1 MIAIEYRFKEYVMML
16 NGNKVDNNF
25 GSVVRDDAGKLDSAL
40 SPCLVN
46 VFLRMFTALLVTAI
60 AAFAVIRF
68 SFLQTLIFSSRYAFW
83 GLMIAEI
90 GLVIA
95 ISSFI
100 DKMSI
105 PAANA
110 LFFLYAAV
118 NGLTMS
124 VIFFAYNLGDIYS
137 AFGIS
142 ALMFLAMA
150 GFGALTRRDL
160 SSVGSICI
168 MALFGII
175 LASIVNFFL
184 KSNVMD
190 YVICY
195 IGVLVFIGLT
205 AYDTQRIKRM
215 LAAAEEANQED
226 AIRKIAVIGALT
238 LYLDFI
244 NLFLMVLR
252 LKRK

>member
-1 MIAIEYRFKEYVMML
+1 MIL
-16 NGNKVDNNF
+16 NGKKFDNSF
-25 GSVVRDDAGKLDSAL
+25 GSVVQNDAQKLDSAL
-40 SPCLVN
+40 SSCLVN

-68 SFLQTLIFSSRYAFW
+68 SFLQNLIFSSKYIFW
-83 GLMIAEI
+83 GLLIAEI

-100 DKMSI
+100 DKMTI

-110 LFFLYAAV
+110 LFFLYAVV
-118 NGLTMS
+118 NGLTLS

-150 GFGALTRRDL
+150 GFGALTHRDL

-195 IGVLVFIGLT
+195 IGIVVFIGLT
-205 AYDTQRIKRM
+205 AYDTQRIKKM
-215 LAAAEEANQED
+215 LALAQEASQED

-244 NLFLMVLR
+244 NLFLMILR